1 MRGARGLGW
10 GWAIAGVL
18 VPVLALAPVA
28 SPARDLHAYWDDRC
42 KSCHGDSAA
51 FARST
56 LRVEQGRLAGRH
68 HGADLDA
75 FLRAHYLADDWVA
88 PVMRMLLA
96 QATMDPVFKERCS
109 QCHGSA
115 AAFARRSLAVKDG
128 RLLGNAS
135 RQPVAQYLT
144 LHGGL
149 EPQQIPA
156 MVKTLE
162 RVRGEV
168 GGD

>member
-56 LRVEQGRLAGRH
+56 
-68 HGADLDA
+68 
-75 FLRAHYLADDWVA
+75 LRAHYLADDWVA